1 MKFWAIII
9 DSMYLLLDI
18 WYMFYLVLQDGKTAL
33 MGACAG
39 GHLSVAQY
47 LVDRGVDINAKDHV
61 SYDLS
66 SFTSKD
72 APWKWWYVYW

>member
-1 MKFWAIII
+1 V
-9 DSMYLLLDI
+9 YLLLD
-18 WYMFYLVLQDGKTAL
+18 MLHMLYLVLQDGKTAL

-47 LVDRGVDINAKDHV
+47 LLNRGADINAKDNV

-66 SFTSKD
+66 SFNSED
-72 APWKWWYVYW
+72 AP

>member
-1 MKFWAIII
+1 MPH
-9 DSMYLLLDI
+9 
-18 WYMFYLVLQDGKTAL
+18 LVLQDGKTAL

-72 APWKWWYVYW
+72 AP